1 MFCRDIIQFDFQ
13 PENKALKKIR
23 IKPVHYIPLSFLL
36 VITAGALLL
45 MLPAASAS
53 GAGTDFLTALFTATT
68 SVCVTGLV
76 VVDTYAHWSLFGQF
90 IILILIQIGGLGVV
104 AVGSMIMLIRRK
116 KFFLGDRMLL
126 GDSLNVD
133 RSKGL
138 LLFLIRMF
146 RGVFTVELIGA
157 ALCAVKFIPMFGIAH
172 GLWTSLFQSVSA
184 FCNAGMD
191 VVGPNSMIDL
201 RGSYILMFTTM
212 ILIVLGGI
220 GFVVWFD
227 LTDGI
232 RNCIRYRYSPSMFF
246 SRLPEHSKL
255 VLMITAGLI
264 VFGTACIFFAE
275 YNNPATLGQMSLIDK
290 LVNSLFQSITFRTAG
305 FASIPQDSMTEV
317 SCMAGYVLMF
327 IGGSPVGTAGGIK
340 TITAFL
346 FFMNAFS
353 YVNGKKE
360 NVIFHRRVPEEMMRK
375 SSAIVFFSIIT
386 VFVMTMLLMSRGNI
400 VHTDAL
406 YEVVS
411 ALGTV
416 GLSRGIT
423 PKLDS
428 VGRVIIIVSMYLGR
442 IGPISMAI
450 FFTRGTGSANSIKH
464 ANGKFYVG

>member
-1 MFCRDIIQFDFQ
+1 M
-13 PENKALKKIR
+13 KKPR
-23 IKPVHYIPLSFLL
+23 IMPVHYIPLSFLI
-36 VITAGALLL
+36 VITVGTLLL
-45 MLPAASAS
+45 MIPAASAPGCRTS
-53 GAGTDFLTALFTATT
+53 ILTALFTATT

-90 IILILIQIGGLGVV
+90 VILLLIQIGGLGVV

-133 RSKGL
+133 KSRGL
-138 LLFLIRMF
+138 LMFLIRMF
-146 RGVFTVELIGA
+146 RGVFIVELVGA
-157 ALCAVKFIPMFGIAH
+157 ALCAVKFVPMLGIAR
-172 GLWTSLFQSVSA
+172 GLWASLFQSISA

-191 VVGPNSMIDL
+191 VVGPNSMIDV

-232 RNCIRYRYSPSMFF
+232 RNCIRYRYSPRMFF

-255 VLMITAGLI
+255 VLLITSGLI
-264 VFGTACIFFAE
+264 VFGTVCIFIAE
-275 YNNPATLGQMSLIDK
+275 YDNPDTLGRMGLFDK
-290 LVNSLFQSITFRTAG
+290 IVNSLFQSITFRTAG
-305 FASIPQDSMTEV
+305 FASIPQDKLKEI
-317 SCMAGYVLMF
+317 SCMTGYVLMF

-360 NVIFHRRVPEEMMRK
+360 NVVFHRRVPEDMMRK

-386 VFVMTMLLMSRGNI
+386 VFVMTMLLMSRGNT

-416 GLSRGIT
+416 GLSRGLT
-423 PKLDS
+423 PNLDAA
-428 VGRVIIIVSMYLGR
+428 GRIIIITSMYLGR

-450 FFTRGTGSANSIKH
+450 FFSRGGGAANSIKH